1 MYCKAMEIK
10 WKDQE
15 KFKPCIIML
24 GIFHTIMM
32 YLGIIGKRFGDGG
45 LRDLLV
51 QSEVLAEGSVDRALS
66 GKMYNRAARSVKIV
80 YEAFSRLLQAKEK
93 DEQKEIIDNVMIMM
107 KDFSS
112 NINQTNLDTILNS
125 ETFSQYNIM
134 RIDYLDGLKEN
145 GSELTQYW
153 LPYLDMARI

>member
-1 MYCKAMEIK
+1 MEIK

-32 YLGIIGKRFGDGG
+32 YLGIIGKCFGDGG

-51 QSEVLAEGSVDRALS
+51 QSEVLAEGSVDRVLS

-80 YEAFSRLLQAKEK
+80 YEAFSRLLLDDFHDQAKEK

-112 NINQTNLDTILNS
+112 NINPNKS
-125 ETFSQYNIM
+125 
-134 RIDYLDGLKEN
+134 
-145 GSELTQYW
+145 
-153 LPYLDMARI
+153 